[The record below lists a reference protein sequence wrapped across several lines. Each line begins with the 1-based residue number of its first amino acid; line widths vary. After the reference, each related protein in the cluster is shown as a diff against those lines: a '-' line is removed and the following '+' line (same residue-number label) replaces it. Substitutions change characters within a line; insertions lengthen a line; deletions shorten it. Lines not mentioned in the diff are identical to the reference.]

1 MLRIAIQAKGRLN
14 EESIGLLA
22 EAGVSI
28 EDSKRKLL
36 ARSDGFPLEV
46 LYLRDDDI
54 PQAVSM
60 GVADLGV
67 VGLNEVEEKGFDV
80 EIVHRLG
87 FGKCRLSLAVPKTEP
102 YDGLSYF
109 EGKRVA
115 TSYPVILSRFFREK
129 GIAAEIHEIAGSVEI
144 APSVGMA
151 DAIFDIVSSGG
162 TLVTNGLKEVE
173 QVLFSEAV
181 LIGGRALSDDKRQI
195 LSQLLFRIEAV
206 ERSRGLKYVLM
217 NLPHAKIPEA
227 VRILPGMKSPTI
239 LPLAQ
244 EGWSSMHVVI
254 NERELW
260 SKIEQ
265 LKAIGAE
272 DTLMRITV
280 NPPKSEWADLLR
292 RPQIDA
298 PVIGERVAA
307 ILERVR
313 AGGDRAVL
321 DLTAEIDSVAL
332 DSLEVAPE
340 EIERAEAAVSP
351 ELKRAIATAAEHI
364 ERFHAAQRPRT
375 VDLETA
381 PGVRCLQRAVPIRRV
396 GLYVPGGSAPLFSTV
411 LMLAVPA
418 RVAGCEQIVLC
429 TPPQKD
435 GSVAPAVLYAASVA
449 GVRHIFKAG
458 GAQAIGA
465 MAYGTQSIPRVD
477 KIFGPGNQYVTA
489 AKQQVASSS
498 VAIDMPAGPS
508 EVLVMADSTAVPA
521 FVAADLLSQAEH
533 GPDSQTVLLTPSRGL
548 AEQVAREVERQ
559 LAALPRRQTAALAIE
574 NSRIVVLDSPDEMI
588 EMSNA
593 YAPEH
598 LILSVEDPWAVA
610 ERITAAGSVF
620 LGNYTPES
628 AGDYASGTNHTL
640 PTYGWAR
647 SMSGVNLD
655 SFLRKFTYQQI
666 TPDGLR
672 GLGPTIETMASA
684 EGLDAH
690 RNAVTIRLE
699 SL

>member
-102 YDGLSYF
+102 YEGLSYF

-144 APSVGMA
+144 APSVGM
-151 DAIFDIVSSGG
+151 
-162 TLVTNGLKEVE
+162 LVTNGLKEVE

-272 DTLMRITV
+272 D
-280 NPPKSEWADLLR
+280 
-292 RPQIDA
+292 
-298 PVIGERVAA
+298 
-307 ILERVR
+307 IL
-313 AGGDRAVL
+313 VL
-321 DLTAEIDSVAL
+321 
-332 DSLEVAPE
+332 SLE
-340 EIERAEAAVSP
+340 
-351 ELKRAIATAAEHI
+351 KM
-364 ERFHAAQRPRT
+364 
-375 VDLETA
+375 
-381 PGVRCLQRAVPIRRV
+381 IR
-396 GLYVPGGSAPLFSTV
+396 
-411 LMLAVPA
+411 
-418 RVAGCEQIVLC
+418 
-429 TPPQKD
+429 
-435 GSVAPAVLYAASVA
+435 
-449 GVRHIFKAG
+449 
-458 GAQAIGA
+458 
-465 MAYGTQSIPRVD
+465 
-477 KIFGPGNQYVTA
+477 
-489 AKQQVASSS
+489 
-498 VAIDMPAGPS
+498 
-508 EVLVMADSTAVPA
+508 
-521 FVAADLLSQAEH
+521 
-533 GPDSQTVLLTPSRGL
+533 
-548 AEQVAREVERQ
+548 
-559 LAALPRRQTAALAIE
+559 
-574 NSRIVVLDSPDEMI
+574 
-588 EMSNA
+588 
-593 YAPEH
+593 
-598 LILSVEDPWAVA
+598 
-610 ERITAAGSVF
+610 
-620 LGNYTPES
+620 
-628 AGDYASGTNHTL
+628 
-640 PTYGWAR
+640 
-647 SMSGVNLD
+647 
-655 SFLRKFTYQQI
+655 
-666 TPDGLR
+666 
-672 GLGPTIETMASA
+672 
-684 EGLDAH
+684 
-690 RNAVTIRLE
+690 
-699 SL
+699 